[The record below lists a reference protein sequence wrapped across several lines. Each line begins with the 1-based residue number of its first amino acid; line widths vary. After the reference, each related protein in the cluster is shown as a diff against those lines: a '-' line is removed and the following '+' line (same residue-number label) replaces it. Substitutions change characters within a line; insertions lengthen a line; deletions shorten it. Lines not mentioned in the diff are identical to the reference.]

1 MAEVEERKR
10 KGQKGGTDVNQ
21 NKAKPPTPLNMKE
34 LAREKIRQQMKGPA
48 HPAVKE
54 APKSKSK
61 RVKVG
66 QAPTRAAPL
75 IKGKSY
81 KSSLDRNVAEKDPTS
96 DVLKKKFVKD
106 TKAGGR
112 SNTGQLA
119 GI

>member
-21 NKAKPPTPLNMKE
+21 NKAKPPLNMKE

-48 HPAVKE
+48 VKE

-61 RVKVG
+61 RAKVG

>member
-21 NKAKPPTPLNMKE
+21 NKAKSPTPLNMKE
-34 LAREKIRQQMKGPA
+34 PAREKIRQQMKGPA
-48 HPAVKE
+48 VKE

-61 RVKVG
+61 RAKVG